1 MLFSIEKVLVQNTFI
16 DGTLYDV
23 QVSLIMVV
31 FFLIVVF
38 VIAHCRN
45 LHNIAP
51 RRATAA
57 ETLISP
63 LAVVQR
69 GNPED

>member
-16 DGTLYDV
+16 DGALYDV

-38 VIAHCRN
+38 VIEHCRN
-45 LHNIAP
+45 LHDI
-51 RRATAA
+51 ATAA
-57 ETLISP
+57 AALIFPS
-63 LAVVQR
+63 AVVQE

>member
-45 LHNIAP
+45 LHNTAP
-51 RRATAA
+51 RRATATEA
-57 ETLISP
+57 LISP
-63 LAVVQR
+63 SAVVQE

>member
-38 VIAHCRN
+38 VIAHCCN
-45 LHNIAP
+45 LHNTAP
-51 RRATAA
+51 RRATATEA
-57 ETLISP
+57 LISP
-63 LAVVQR
+63 SAVVQE